1 MNNVLPSYNTTYST
15 YNLLLYAR
23 VLPEQSTYRLRVA
36 LRTLQLLFMFIG
48 WAMILQL
55 ILLPSY
61 KYNIIG
67 LFIKTIRATV
77 CIFVEYLRS

>member
-48 WAMILQL
+48 WATATYFITFVQV
-55 ILLPSY
+55 
-61 KYNIIG
+61 G